1 MTTPPTPPPPPE
13 YNPDDLFWVHGWTEQ
28 SDQEQLSLG
37 RVRVRLLYQMRR
49 PLPLERPL
57 VEATREITVRPYT
70 DDDAE
75 GFLAVNNRAF
85 EWHPDQGGWSL
96 QNLHDRLSEPWVDR
110 NGFLIHESAD
120 TSGTPTIDGFC
131 WTKVHPAT
139 ALDVALGEI
148 FVIASDPSTHG
159 TGLGRALTVAGLEH
173 LASEGLETAMLYVES
188 TNDAAVSLYRKL
200 GFAVHL
206 RDAAYLDRHL
216 AHQQSGDD

>member
-1 MTTPPTPPPPPE
+1 
-13 YNPDDLFWVHGWTEQ
+13 
-28 SDQEQLSLG
+28 
-37 RVRVRLLYQMRR
+37 MRR